1 MTRFSQRY
9 RLTGGSEAN
18 SVNKWFGGGFAAP
31 AIGDFESIQTVTV
44 GTATSTMT
52 FTSIPA
58 TFTHLQIRG
67 MLNGT
72 ASGTFGNARMGFN
85 SDSGANYSS
94 HNMYGYAS
102 ATGAQSEVSGNRMYY
117 QVYTSLAS
125 TSSYVGVT
133 VIDILDYANT
143 NKYKTVRS
151 LNGIE
156 FNTDGSLRFAS
167 GNWRNTAAITSIEF
181 VIDSGNFNVGSTLAL
196 YGIKGA

>member
-1 MTRFSQRY
+1 MPILGIMAS
-9 RLTGGSEAN
+9 
-18 SVNKWFGGGFAAP
+18 SVLKSTTS
-31 AIGDFESIQTVTV
+31 FESIQTVTV

-58 TFTHLQIRG
+58 TYTHLQIRG

-85 SDSGANYSS
+85 SNSGANYSS

-143 NKYKTVRS
+143 NKYKTLRS
-151 LNGIE
+151 LGGQDLNSSSPTGEIY
-156 FNTDGSLRFAS
+156 FGSNLWLS
-167 GNWRNTAAITSIEF
+167 TTAISSLVIVPRTGTNF
-181 VIDSGNFNVGSTLAL
+181 VQYTQFAL

>member
-1 MTRFSQRY
+1 MSPILGIMASQISGHLDTTSY
-9 RLTGGSEAN
+9 Q
-18 SVNKWFGGGFAAP
+18 
-31 AIGDFESIQTVTV
+31 SIQTVTV

-52 FTSIPA
+52 FSSIPA

-85 SDSGANYSS
+85 SDSNANYSS

-102 ATGAQSEVSGNRMYY
+102 AVGAQSEVSGNRMYY

-125 TSSYVGVT
+125 TSSFVGVT

-151 LNGIE
+151 FNGVE
-156 FNTDGSLRFAS
+156 FNSDGSTRFSS
-167 GNWRNTAAITSIEF
+167 GNWRNTNAITSIEF

-196 YGIKGA
+196 YGIKAA